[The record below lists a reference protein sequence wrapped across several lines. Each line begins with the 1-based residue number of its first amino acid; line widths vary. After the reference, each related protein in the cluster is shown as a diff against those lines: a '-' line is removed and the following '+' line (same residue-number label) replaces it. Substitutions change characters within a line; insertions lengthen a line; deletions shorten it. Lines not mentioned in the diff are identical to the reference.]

1 MQLHN
6 RIYRLTTTN
15 VYLKQAYKHS
25 YRCPLLS
32 DTLPSPQ
39 SAHGWLSTVLC
50 VIISRSSSSQLSSG
64 FSAIRLKAKE
74 ENVEKLEGFTSKM
87 PWERLMLLRLF
98 TDKSTADTPRLQACV
113 RYQNMLIVLIHCTSR
128 WKRSPF
134 SQQYPRW
141 WLAACF
147 EQA

>member
-1 MQLHN
+1 MQLHS

-32 DTLPSPQ
+32 DTPPSPQ

-50 VIISRSSSSQLSSG
+50 VIISRSSLSRLSCG

-74 ENVEKLEGFTSKM
+74 ENVEKLEGFTKM
-87 PWERLMLLRLF
+87 PWERLTLLRRF

-113 RYQNMLIVLIHCTSR
+113 RYQNMLVVLIHCTSR
-128 WKRSPF
+128 WRRSPF
-134 SQQYPRW
+134 SQQYPRG

-147 EQA
+147 ERA

>member
-39 SAHGWLSTVLC
+39 SAHGWLWLVIYCAVRHHLALLLVSAVVRFQRHPTESEGGKCGKTGGLQFKDALRAAHVIKTVH
-50 VIISRSSSSQLSSG
+50 R
-64 FSAIRLKAKE
+64 
-74 ENVEKLEGFTSKM
+74 
-87 PWERLMLLRLF
+87 
-98 TDKSTADTPRLQACV
+98 
-113 RYQNMLIVLIHCTSR
+113 
-128 WKRSPF
+128 
-134 SQQYPRW
+134 
-141 WLAACF
+141 
-147 EQA
+147 